1 MARLTVFLHHLRRQP
16 KNHRLE
22 AGDRLFEAW
31 ELGEGGEG

>member
-1 MARLTVFLHHLRRQP
+1 VFLHHLRRQP